1 MFLAVSNAQTA
12 YDLLTGP
19 LHDRT
24 PDTVNVKAVLTQA
37 KRLANNLKVAFD
49 TPSGVPDNSL
59 YFNPPRQGGST
70 VNGIATIGTLV
81 LEWTRLSDLT
91 NDPQY
96 AKLAQKGESY
106 LLHPQPALGEP
117 FPGLLGTNVRLTDG
131 QFVDG
136 NGGWGGGTDSF
147 YEYLIKMYL
156 YDPVRFKKYG
166 DRWIAAADSS
176 MEYLTSHPTTRPDLT
191 FLAMWEGKEL
201 YFYSEHRKRHSL
213 PTPPSNHH

>member
-1 MFLAVSNAQTA
+1 MT
-12 YDLLTGP
+12 D
-19 LHDRT
+19 
-24 PDTVNVKAVLTQA
+24 
-37 KRLANNLKVAFD
+37 
-49 TPSGVPDNSL
+49 
-59 YFNPPRQGGST
+59 
-70 VNGIATIGTLV
+70 
-81 LEWTRLSDLT
+81 
-91 NDPQY
+91 DPEY

-131 QFVDG
+131 RFVDG

-156 YDPVRFKKYG
+156 YDPVRFKTYG

-176 MEYLTSHPTTRPDLT
+176 MKYLVSHPTTRPDLT

-201 YFYSEHRKRHSL
+201 HFVSQHRERPFPHQFPPNTSSL
-213 PTPPSNHH
+213 THLLRQWPASTAETSSSAA